1 MDNDEDVVLHSKND
15 DIEIMRNDTADEMIE
30 ERVDSLRNSYQNNL
44 ELTKGSEFFFDYR
57 NLL

>member
-1 MDNDEDVVLHSKND
+1 MDNDEEVVLHSKND

>member
-1 MDNDEDVVLHSKND
+1 MDNDEEVVLHSKND

-44 ELTKGSEFFFDYR
+44 ELMKGSEFFFDYR

>member
-1 MDNDEDVVLHSKND
+1 MDNDEEVVLHSKSD
-15 DIEIMRNDTADEMIE
+15 DIEIMRNDKADEMIE

-44 ELTKGSEFFFDYR
+44 ELMKGSEFFFDYR

>member
-1 MDNDEDVVLHSKND
+1 MDNDEEVVLHSKSD

-30 ERVDSLRNSYQNNL
+30 ERVDSLKNSYQNNL